1 MMGINADT
9 WEGRGKRDGEGWVTG
24 LGLLGVAT
32 FVTTVFAASPIPHPP
47 SRFAGPASRVLSAT
61 SGCHPTVRIPS
72 ADRANNPMSTPP
84 AVPRA
89 LTTPAPAHA
98 GIRPIS
104 FWEVVH
110 RP

>member
-1 MMGINADT
+1 
-9 WEGRGKRDGEGWVTG
+9 RDGGWGVTG
-24 LGLLGVAT
+24 LGLLGVTT

-61 SGCHPTVRIPS
+61 SGCHPLVRIPS
-72 ADRANNPMSTPP
+72 AERANNPISTPP

-89 LTTPAPAHA
+89 PTGPAPPHA
-98 GIRPIS
+98 GSRPIS